1 MIHNPP
7 RSPLPQTCAVLSIAI
22 AFQLSLGASLFASS
36 PLESPPTAEV
46 NDDTG
51 AGAAFRPLPNR
62 PGKSAY
68 VPLRHIRQEPWL
80 CVTTSATMV
89 LAHEGIKTT
98 PRELKALSDGRAYD
112 PAQTFH
118 YTKHT
123 YFVQLVKGVAS
134 LGRTWR
140 FVSFP
145 LTEGGFKTGLA
156 RIKAALEQGNP
167 PLVDTSLYG
176 DHTFVICGYDEAT
189 AVVLVMDPN
198 IPHPGLRALTYA
210 QFRRIWNSDGVNCHY
225 RAAVFT
231 SGKP

>member
-1 MIHNPP
+1 MPP
-7 RSPLPQTCAVLSIAI
+7 IRGGLATAVALLVSIAP
-22 AFQLSLGASLFASS
+22 SLFASPS
-36 PLESPPTAEV
+36 LQSPPIADV
-46 NDDTG
+46 KDDTG
-51 AGAAFRPLPNR
+51 AGATFRPIPNR

-68 VPLRHIRQEPWL
+68 IPLRHIRQEPWL

-112 PAQTFH
+112 PAHIFR

-123 YFVQLVKGVAS
+123 YFVQLVKGVTS

-167 PLVDTSLYG
+167 PLVDTSLYS
-176 DHTFVICGYDEAT
+176 DHTFVVCGYDEAT

-210 QFRRIWNSDGVNCHY
+210 QFRKIWYSDGVNCHY